1 MTLYL
6 CLRETTKSLLTLL
19 VHLMMMV
26 AVKMLRMLAIA
37 TTVRE
42 PMRVRVINVA
52 TELLVLLAF
61 DLLVSLGLALPK
73 NLLI

>member
-1 MTLYL
+1 
-6 CLRETTKSLLTLL
+6 
-19 VHLMMMV
+19 MMMV